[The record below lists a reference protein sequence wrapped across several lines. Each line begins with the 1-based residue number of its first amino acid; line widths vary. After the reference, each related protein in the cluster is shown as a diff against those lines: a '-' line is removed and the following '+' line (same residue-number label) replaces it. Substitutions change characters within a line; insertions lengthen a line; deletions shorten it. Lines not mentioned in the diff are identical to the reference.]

1 MSKVIIAAS
10 HIAQGSASSAW
21 GRSRHFM
28 LLKEITLVIGASM
41 LMAVCAHVS
50 LPLVFS
56 PVPITLQTFGVLL
69 IGLTLG
75 GNRGFAALALYLAE
89 GAAGLPVF
97 SPAGLGGMAQLAGV
111 TGGFLMAYPAA
122 AYVAG
127 ALFEQKRVRTLFKG
141 PFAAAVCAALIAEI
155 VIFASGLTWLKLFT
169 GVSFGKAIMMAIAP
183 FIPGEVLKIAA
194 VAAIAARF
202 SRFTA
207 LAPTISQPTLK

>member
-1 MSKVIIAAS
+1 MSKVTIATS
-10 HIAQGSASSAW
+10 PIAQGPASSAW
-21 GRSRHFM
+21 RRSRHFT
-28 LLKEITLVIGASM
+28 LLRDITLVIGASI
-41 LMAVCAHVS
+41 LMAACAHVS

-56 PVPITLQTFGVLL
+56 PVPLTLQTFGVLL
-69 IGLTLG
+69 IGITLG
-75 GNRGFAALALYLAE
+75 GKRGFAALALYLAE

-97 SPAGLGGMAQLAGV
+97 SPAGPGGIAQIIGP

-127 ALFEQKRVRTLFKG
+127 ALFEQKRIRSFFKEG
-141 PFAAAVCAALIAEI
+141 FAAAICIALIAEI

-169 GVSFGKAIMMAIAP
+169 GVSFSKAIMMAIAP

-202 SRFTA
+202 SRSPA
-207 LAPTISQPTLK
+207 AGTISQPTLK